1 MDNSKNED
9 FLNENNDL
17 SKVSELNNSNINLT
31 KELEKKDLSD
41 EIVENVSQQIFNQ
54 DSNKD
59 DDFKNFHDQQISE
72 LDLELLD
79 NKDNELPVKH
89 LETIAN
95 AVANND
101 IYDEHLSS
109 LDDLNMKS
117 DLIIDDQNKQTSQP
131 QPIVQ
136 PTSTQ
141 DQTTQQP
148 LTHNQNTQQSQQQTV
163 VQQTQP
169 QSAQEQQT
177 SQPVQQQSVQQQ
189 PVIQEVKQ
197 PSVQTQEIKQQEV
210 LQTVAQQQENKSINT
225 QETVAQS
232 TVVQQP
238 NKQETSVQDTM
249 VQQNNIQE
257 SMPQSPETQVQQ
269 TETKQ
274 EETKQVEIQNTV
286 NNQEVQPI
294 MPDTLVQDLEAI
306 NDDFVQEI
314 QEEREKKIL
323 EEKKREEAEKKEE
336 KEIENIELTPVVNTE
351 KDNNDLAN
359 LNLDNLDDFLK
370 KNSKNAESNADEL
383 VDNSTSVIEEEMNSK
398 KETIQEDNFDNFD
411 EEYKNNSSIIKNIKL
426 NEELWDELNL
436 PDDLKNKIK
445 IRVRMEIKTFLRDN
459 LIPIMEKIIRR
470 I

>member
-1 MDNSKNED
+1 MDNSENED

-79 NKDNELPVKH
+79 DKDNELPVKH

-117 DLIIDDQNKQTSQP
+117 DLIIDNQNKQISQP
-131 QPIVQ
+131 QSIVQ
-136 PTSTQ
+136 PASTQ
-141 DQTTQQP
+141 NQTIQQP
-148 LTHNQNTQQSQQQTV
+148 LTQNQNTQQMQQQTV
-163 VQQTQP
+163 VQQA
-169 QSAQEQQT
+169 QSQSTQEQQT

-225 QETVAQS
+225 QETVAQ
-232 TVVQQP
+232 
-238 NKQETSVQDTM
+238 
-249 VQQNNIQE
+249 
-257 SMPQSPETQVQQ
+257 
-269 TETKQ
+269 
-274 EETKQVEIQNTV
+274 NTV

-294 MPDTLVQDLEAI
+294 TPDTLVQDLEVI

-314 QEEREKKIL
+314 QEEKEKKIL

-370 KNSKNAESNADEL
+370 KNSKNTESNAEES
-383 VDNSTSVIEEEMNSK
+383 VDDSTNVIEEEMDSK
-398 KETIQEDNFDNFD
+398 KETIQEDDFDNFD
-411 EEYKNNSSIIKNIKL
+411 EEYKYNSSIIKNIKL

-436 PDDLKNKIK
+436 PEDLKNKIK

>member
-72 LDLELLD
+72 LDLGLLD

-148 LTHNQNTQQSQQQTV
+148 LIHNQNTQQSQQQTV
-163 VQQTQP
+163 AQQTQP
-169 QSAQEQQT
+169 QFTQEQQT

-370 KNSKNAESNADEL
+370 KNSKNAENNADKL
-383 VDNSTSVIEEEMNSK
+383 VDNSTNVIEEEMDSK

>member
-1 MDNSKNED
+1 MDNSENED

-17 SKVSELNNSNINLT
+17 SKVSELNNSNINLA

-79 NKDNELPVKH
+79 DKDNELPVKH

-117 DLIIDDQNKQTSQP
+117 DLIIDNQNKQISQP
-131 QPIVQ
+131 QSIVQ
-136 PTSTQ
+136 PASTQ
-141 DQTTQQP
+141 NQTIQQP
-148 LTHNQNTQQSQQQTV
+148 LTQNQNTQQMQQQTV
-163 VQQTQP
+163 VQQA
-169 QSAQEQQT
+169 QSQSTQEQQT

-225 QETVAQS
+225 QETVAQ
-232 TVVQQP
+232 
-238 NKQETSVQDTM
+238 
-249 VQQNNIQE
+249 
-257 SMPQSPETQVQQ
+257 
-269 TETKQ
+269 
-274 EETKQVEIQNTV
+274 NTV

-294 MPDTLVQDLEAI
+294 TPDTLVQDLEVI

-314 QEEREKKIL
+314 QEEKEKKIL

-370 KNSKNAESNADEL
+370 KNSKNTESNAEES
-383 VDNSTSVIEEEMNSK
+383 VDDSANVIEEEMDSK
-398 KETIQEDNFDNFD
+398 KETIQEDDFDNFD

-436 PDDLKNKIK
+436 PEDLKNKIK